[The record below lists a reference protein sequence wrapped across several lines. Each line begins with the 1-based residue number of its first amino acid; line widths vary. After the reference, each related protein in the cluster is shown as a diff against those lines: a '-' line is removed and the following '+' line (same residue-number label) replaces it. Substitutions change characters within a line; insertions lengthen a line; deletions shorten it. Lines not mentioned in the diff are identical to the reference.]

1 MSRLGVTVGD
11 ALFEVDDYAPLTVKI
26 MGCAACSH
34 SGRALHSG
42 GPCSRCHGDARI
54 GSSIWRGGSCLARIT
69 SAWPESNIVTTE

>member
-1 MSRLGVTVGD
+1 MSRLVVTVAE

-34 SGRALHSG
+34 SGRTLLG
-42 GPCSRCHGDARI
+42 EPCPRCRGDARI

-69 SAWPESNIVTTE
+69 SAWPENVEAGG